1 MSGLSGCEVKLTGLA
16 VRQSVKVDNAELES
30 RLQRLQE
37 EIVDLKEK
45 DRLHLAETKKCVL
58 RSHMAKSS

>member
-16 VRQSVKVDNAELES
+16 LRESVKVDNAELES

-37 EIVDLKEK
+37 ELADLKEK
-45 DRLHLAETKKCVL
+45 DRLHLAETKKFVL
-58 RSHMAKSS
+58 YS

>member
-1 MSGLSGCEVKLTGLA
+1 M
-16 VRQSVKVDNAELES
+16 VKVDNAELES

-37 EIVDLKEK
+37 ELVDLKEQ

-58 RSHMAKSS
+58 HSHMAESS